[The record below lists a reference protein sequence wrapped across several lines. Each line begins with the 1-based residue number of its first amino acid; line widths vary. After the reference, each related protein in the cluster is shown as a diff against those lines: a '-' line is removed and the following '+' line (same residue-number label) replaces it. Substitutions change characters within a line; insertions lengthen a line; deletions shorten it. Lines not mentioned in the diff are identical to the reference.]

1 MTVSRL
7 VQIIAEAPGAPW
19 DEAAWVGVPC
29 EGSKFHSPRPLLV
42 RPHDLAVGDD
52 PLLPEG
58 DKVNLCATCGDNLSL
73 YLGILSAYDGAT
85 PCSVRKDFG
94 NVIRSLGD
102 RAWVHHTKR
111 SAPAPV

>member
-7 VQIIAEAPGAPW
+7 ATVIAEAPGAPW
-19 DEAAWVGVPC
+19 VEVDMMGVPC

-42 RPHDLAVGDD
+42 RPYDLAGDD
-52 PLLPEG
+52 VPLAEC
-58 DKVNLCATCGDNLSL
+58 DKVNLCGICEDNLAL
-73 YLGILSAYDGAT
+73 YLGILAAYEGET

-94 NVIRSLGD
+94 NIIRALGD
-102 RAWVHHTKR
+102 RAWSHHLKR